1 MSYVQTR
8 HMETFEMFNRPKRIP
23 HEIRIQYIA
32 SKTYYHTEGDLDQ
45 WPFSTR
51 GRIIRLDELGQTFV
65 VRLVIR
71 L

>member
-32 SKTYYHTEGDLDQ
+32 SKTHYHTEGDLDQ
-45 WPFSTR
+45 
-51 GRIIRLDELGQTFV
+51 
-65 VRLVIR
+65 
-71 L
+71 